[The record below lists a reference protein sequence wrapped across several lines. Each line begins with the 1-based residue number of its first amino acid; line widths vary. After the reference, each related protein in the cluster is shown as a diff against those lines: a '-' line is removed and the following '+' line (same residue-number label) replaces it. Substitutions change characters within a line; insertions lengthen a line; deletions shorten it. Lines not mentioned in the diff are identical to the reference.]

1 MATLEEIY
9 AKALTD
15 EGERQAFAQ
24 IASDPQAIGGFL
36 AERGCDAT
44 PEEAQAFV
52 KAKLAATSELAGEE
66 LSMASGGGDC
76 YFSPLDNY
84 TPICEA
90 GTANSN
96 LP

>member
-1 MATLEEIY
+1 MATLEDIY
-9 AKALTD
+9 TKALAD

-24 IASDPQAIGGFL
+24 VASDPQAIGGFL

-76 YFSPLDNY
+76 YLRPPGNY
-84 TPICEA
+84 NPICEA
-90 GTANSN
+90 GTANSS
-96 LP
+96 LL